1 MALSLHTDSPLSD
14 LRCCLY
20 LQLSLRFFSA
30 ADTSRLLSLHYTTL
44 SRFVHTTR
52 FSPLCS
58 LRLCVFNTAL
68 LSSLRS
74 LLPVQSCSPRCL
86 IPNTVVCSFRT
97 SRTIRPS
104 FSFHLLLPCPSFS
117 LRSLLSF
124 SSSPLPLFRALLSS
138 QPAVFCRLA
147 SHAFIHFFPS
157 SDSPSFLRLPRLS
170 PRLVPPQFARVSL
183 GQLVNTPPTIS
194 PV

>member
-30 ADTSRLLSLHYTTL
+30 ADTSRLLSLRYTTL

-58 LRLCVFNTAL
+58 LRLCLLDTAL

-86 IPNTVVCSFRT
+86 IPNTVVQLSDVSHDTSLFLCSPPPSLSFLFST
-97 SRTIRPS
+97 LSSLVFFLAAPS
-104 FSFHLLLPCPSFS
+104 FSCF
-117 LRSLLSF
+117 
-124 SSSPLPLFRALLSS
+124 
-138 QPAVFCRLA
+138 
-147 SHAFIHFFPS
+147 AF
-157 SDSPSFLRLPRLS
+157 
-170 PRLVPPQFARVSL
+170 
-183 GQLVNTPPTIS
+183 
-194 PV
+194 

>member
-30 ADTSRLLSLHYTTL
+30 ADTSRLLSLRYTTL

-58 LRLCVFNTAL
+58 LRLCLLDTAL

-86 IPNTVVCSFRT
+86 IPNTVVQLSDVSHDTSLFLCSPPPSLSFLF
-97 SRTIRPS
+97 SALSSLVFFLAAPS
-104 FSFHLLLPCPSFS
+104 FSCF
-117 LRSLLSF
+117 
-124 SSSPLPLFRALLSS
+124 
-138 QPAVFCRLA
+138 
-147 SHAFIHFFPS
+147 AF
-157 SDSPSFLRLPRLS
+157 
-170 PRLVPPQFARVSL
+170 
-183 GQLVNTPPTIS
+183 
-194 PV
+194 

>member
-58 LRLCVFNTAL
+58 LRLCVLNTAL
-68 LSSLRS
+68 LYST
-74 LLPVQSCSPRCL
+74 LL
-86 IPNTVVCSFRT
+86 
-97 SRTIRPS
+97 
-104 FSFHLLLPCPSFS
+104 FSAFS
-117 LRSLLSF
+117 LASAVLFTTLPYTQHCCAAFGRLARYVSLSLF
-124 SSSPLPLFRALLSS
+124 SSSFLVLPFLYALFSRFLPCRSLFFVLFFLAS
-138 QPAVFCRLA
+138 QQFFCRLA
-147 SHAFIHFFPS
+147 SHAFIHFFPRLILLRFYACHVFRFVSCLRS
-157 SDSPSFLRLPRLS
+157 SL
-170 PRLVPPQFARVSL
+170 VSL
-183 GQLVNTPPTIS
+183 
-194 PV
+194 PVSS

>member
-58 LRLCVFNTAL
+58 LRLCVLNRSTL
-68 LSSLRS
+68 LFSSLRS

-86 IPNTVVCSFRT
+86 IPNTVVQLSDVSHDTSLFLFSPPPSLSFLFST
-97 SRTIRPS
+97 LSSLVFFLAAPS
-104 FSFHLLLPCPSFS
+104 FSCF
-117 LRSLLSF
+117 
-124 SSSPLPLFRALLSS
+124 
-138 QPAVFCRLA
+138 
-147 SHAFIHFFPS
+147 AF
-157 SDSPSFLRLPRLS
+157 
-170 PRLVPPQFARVSL
+170 
-183 GQLVNTPPTIS
+183 
-194 PV
+194 

>member
-1 MALSLHTDSPLSD
+1 MALSLHADSPLSD

-68 LSSLRS
+68 YS
-74 LLPVQSCSPRCL
+74 LLCVLSCQCSPAHHVAL
-86 IPNTVVCSFRT
+86 YPTLLCSFRT
-97 SRTIRPS
+97 SRTIRLS
-104 FSFHLLLPCPSFS
+104 FSFLLLLPCPSFS

-124 SSSPLPLFRALLSS
+124 SSLTLPLFRALLSS
-138 QPAVFCRLA
+138 QPAVFSRLA
-147 SHAFIHFFPS
+147 SHAFIHFFRRLILLRFYACHVFRFVSCLHS
-157 SDSPSFLRLPRLS
+157 SLVSLSLSFSPSLS
-170 PRLVPPQFARVSL
+170 VS
-183 GQLVNTPPTIS
+183 S
-194 PV
+194 

>member
-30 ADTSRLLSLHYTTL
+30 VDTSRLLSLHYTTL

-68 LSSLRS
+68 LYSSLLCVLS
-74 LLPVQSCSPRCL
+74 CQCSPVHHVAL
-86 IPNTVVCSFRT
+86 YPTLLCSFRT
-97 SRTIRPS
+97 SRTIRLS
-104 FSFHLLLPCPSFS
+104 FSFLLLLPCPSFS

-124 SSSPLPLFRALLSS
+124 SSLPLPLFRALLSS
-138 QPAVFCRLA
+138 QPAVFL
-147 SHAFIHFFPS
+147 
-157 SDSPSFLRLPRLS
+157 
-170 PRLVPPQFARVSL
+170 
-183 GQLVNTPPTIS
+183 
-194 PV
+194 